1 MQNHLVLGREKGYLV
16 LILKLCTLFIF
27 LSSKFLRT
35 NWRVK
40 YCRLGDVEFV
50 VCRDDSG
57 KVCAFHN
64 VCRHHASLLASGSGQ
79 KSCFVC
85 PYHVSLPTTLNMH
98 MLSLISKFLISLPFS
113 CFGNLDIEVQLFV
126 QGWTYGLNGA
136 LLKANR
142 ISGMRDFNV
151 KVCISLL

>member
-1 MQNHLVLGREKGYLV
+1 MQNHLVLGREKGYFV

-85 PYHVSLPTTLNMH
+85 PYH
-98 MLSLISKFLISLPFS
+98 
-113 CFGNLDIEVQLFV
+113 
-126 QGWTYGLNGA
+126 GWTYGLNGA